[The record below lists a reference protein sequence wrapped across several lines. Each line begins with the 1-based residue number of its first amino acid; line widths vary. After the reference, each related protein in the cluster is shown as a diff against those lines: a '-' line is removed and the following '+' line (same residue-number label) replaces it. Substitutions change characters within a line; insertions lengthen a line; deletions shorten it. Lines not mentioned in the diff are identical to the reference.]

1 MHDVAAFEA
10 AGLPSVALLSSE
22 FRAQASYQARGL
34 GLARA
39 VKLFVRHPISD
50 QSASALRAKA
60 DAVFAD
66 VVRGLTEEGYAGHGA
81 GGGAGGDAGGDAG
94 DVGDVGAA
102 AMAAAAS
109 SA

>member
-81 GGGAGGDAGGDAG
+81 GGGAGGDAGGV
-94 DVGDVGAA
+94 DVDAA
-102 AMAAAAS
+102 AMAVAAS

>member
-81 GGGAGGDAGGDAG
+81 GGGAGGDAGGV
-94 DVGDVGAA
+94 DVDAA
-102 AMAAAAS
+102 AMAVAVS